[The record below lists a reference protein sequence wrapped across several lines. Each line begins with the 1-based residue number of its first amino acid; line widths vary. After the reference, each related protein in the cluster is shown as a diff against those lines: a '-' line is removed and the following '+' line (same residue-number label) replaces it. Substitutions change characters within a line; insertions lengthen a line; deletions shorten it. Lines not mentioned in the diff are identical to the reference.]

1 MIGCHALTVFGKA
14 CFVVVDWMKTLLAE
28 DGQAVA
34 PRKRVKLTDRF
45 SVQYG
50 MNRTFTHA
58 IVASALTFT
67 SYAATA
73 VEPDYSEM
81 VAKQVAPAI
90 KGGLFPGAVIGIYKD
105 GKASFYPVGTLNFD
119 TDEAPTID
127 TLYEIGSISKVFTGV
142 LFADAVRRGEV
153 SRDTLVDDLLPD
165 GYKVKTKEGE
175 DLKLWHLTTHTSGWA
190 TAPINFAPA
199 DGEKPFTGYTQEM
212 MFEAVNLM
220 PLQQAPGTKF
230 EYSNFAVGVLGTL
243 VSINAHGEYEAI
255 VKERVIEPLGIEN
268 FTIALDEDQQQL
280 LAPATASGR
289 QTKAWGKTGPIDP
302 AGMWVTNAPGL
313 LKFAVANL
321 GEHEGEIYESLTL
334 AREPLFDL
342 GNGQKIC
349 SGWFIA
355 GDGSTY
361 WHNGMTGG
369 YSSYMAVNPTFNATV
384 VILTN
389 GASLQT
395 TAVGEKIIQSVFGM
409 NPAPISLEPGDQ
421 LDEAYTDRLV
431 GVYHSA
437 LGFDMTI
444 TATRGRVFAQ
454 ITGQQALELIKTGE
468 TRFKIRL
475 VEAELEFDLPEEGE
489 AKSVTLFQNGR
500 EIKCERKE

>member
-1 MIGCHALTVFGKA
+1 LTVFGKA
-14 CFVVVDWMKTLLAE
+14 CLVVIDSMKTLLAE

-34 PRKRVKLTDRF
+34 PRKSVKLADRF
-45 SVQYG
+45 SLQYD
-50 MNRTFTHA
+50 MNKAFTHA

-81 VAKQVAPAI
+81 VANQVAPAI
-90 KGGLFPGAVIGIYKD
+90 EGGLFPGAVVGIYKD
-105 GKASFYPVGTLNFD
+105 GQISFYPVGTLNYD

-127 TLYEIGSISKVFTGV
+127 TLYEIGSISKLITGT

-175 DLKLWHLTTHTSGWA
+175 DLKLWHLTTHSSGWA
-190 TAPINFAPA
+190 TAPINLAPA

-230 EYSNFAVGVLGTL
+230 EYSNFAVGLLGTL
-243 VSINAHGEYEAI
+243 ISLNAHGEYEALA
-255 VKERVIEPLGIEN
+255 KERVLNPLGIDD
-268 FTIALDEDQQQL
+268 FTITLDEAQSKR
-280 LAPATASGR
+280 LAPATSAGR
-289 QTKAWGKTGPIDP
+289 NTKAWGKTGPMDP
-302 AGMWVTNAPGL
+302 CGMWVTDAPGL
-313 LKFAVANL
+313 LKFATAILDDTDNDI
-321 GEHEGEIYESLTL
+321 HKSLAL
-334 AREPLFDL
+334 SQEPLFDL

-369 YSSYMAVNPTFNATV
+369 YSSYLAVNPKFDAAV
-384 VILTN
+384 VVLAN

-395 TAVGEKIIQSVFGM
+395 GAVGEKIIQSVFGM
-409 NPAPISLEPGDQ
+409 NPEPITLEPGDQ

-444 TATRGRVFAQ
+444 IATRGRVFAQ
-454 ITGQQALELIKTGE
+454 ITGQQALELVKTGE

-475 VEAELEFDLPEEGE
+475 VEAELEFDFPEEGE
-489 AKSVTLFQNGR
+489 ATSVTLFQNGR

>member
-1 MIGCHALTVFGKA
+1 MNQ
-14 CFVVVDWMKTLLAE
+14 TL
-28 DGQAVA
+28 
-34 PRKRVKLTDRF
+34 
-45 SVQYG
+45 
-50 MNRTFTHA
+50 THA
-58 IVASALTFT
+58 IVASALVFT
-67 SYAATA
+67 SYAVAS
-73 VEPDYSEM
+73 VEPDYSEI

-90 KGGLFPGAVIGIYKD
+90 EAGLFPGAVIGIYKD
-105 GKASFYPVGTLNFD
+105 GEASFYPVGTLNFD

-190 TAPINFAPA
+190 TAPVNLAPA

-212 MFEAVNLM
+212 IFEAVNLM
-220 PLQQAPGTKF
+220 PLKQAPGTKM
-230 EYSNFAVGVLGTL
+230 EYSNFAVGLLGTL
-243 VSINAHGEYEAI
+243 ISINAHGEYESLA
-255 VKERVIEPLGIEN
+255 KERIIEPLGIEN
-268 FTIALDEDQQQL
+268 FTIALDEDQQKR

-313 LKFAVANL
+313 LKFATANL
-321 GEHEGEIYESLTL
+321 TEHEGEVYESLTL

-342 GNGQKIC
+342 GNGGKIC
-349 SGWFIA
+349 SGWFRA

-369 YSSYMAVNPTFNATV
+369 YSSYMAVNPRFGAAV

-389 GASLQT
+389 GASFQT
-395 TAVGEKIIQSVFGM
+395 TAVGEKIIQSLFGM
-409 NPAPISLEPGDQ
+409 NPDPIKIEKIEK
-421 LDEAYTDRLV
+421 LDTAYSDRLI
-431 GVYHSA
+431 GIYHSA

-444 TATRGRVFAQ
+444 TVTKGRLFAQ
-454 ITGQQALELIKTGE
+454 LTGQQALGLAKIGDD
-468 TRFKIRL
+468 RFKIAM
-475 VEAELEFDLPEEGE
+475 VEAELQFDLPEEGD